1 MCCFATFLVAT
12 LTFAKRKWPA
22 TPNPSYAHFC
32 VAKVRVTGRPKKRNY
47 FIGQVVELVPAH

>member
-22 TPNPSYAHFC
+22 TPNPSYA
-32 VAKVRVTGRPKKRNY
+32 RVTGRPRKRNY